1 MTQSSIK
8 TVWVEG
14 FLYPSLT
21 RSKFS
26 TQIVSPAKSAIK
38 YTDKMNRR
46 DLSYQCKTPHHIC
59 YSIRKCYRIKNKMRQ
74 LMRDLEQVHAP
85 HLAIDIRRMNF
96 IGYIHRRLLS
106 YSAIPYEEASV
117 WTFINILHHLESCL
131 VLPCVPT
138 PIVQALPMVYLDDI
152 KELIRISY
160 CFCMLLCSYYLS
172 LNSASALL
180 NTNLV

>member
-1 MTQSSIK
+1 
-8 TVWVEG
+8 
-14 FLYPSLT
+14 
-21 RSKFS
+21 
-26 TQIVSPAKSAIK
+26 
-38 YTDKMNRR
+38 
-46 DLSYQCKTPHHIC
+46 
-59 YSIRKCYRIKNKMRQ
+59 MRQ

-96 IGYIHRRLLS
+96 IGYIHPRLLS

-160 CFCMLLCSYYLS
+160 CFSMLLCSYNLS

-180 NTNLV
+180 NTNLVQSTLFSKAVQNDVKMNLQTLSYGNKCPLTQFYFRQLSVTLKCSLFSDIVMCFFF